1 VEAEEMYIRAL
12 RGYNKVM
19 GVDHPRTQAVARNLN
34 RLHAAEANGEPD
46 SQLSVPQ
53 LSFYSRT

>member
-1 VEAEEMYIRAL
+1 MYIRAL

-34 RLHAAEANGEPD
+34 RLHAVGANDQLD
-46 SQLSVPQ
+46 SQLNVPQ
-53 LSFYSRT
+53 LSFYSRA